1 MMKMKEEFASIKM
14 ISLIIF
20 VLVLILINSL
30 SSKVLAL
37 NEDSVTTITTSSPPY
52 DSDLI
57 NNENDSMMLPG
68 SNMTFVSSL
77 DNAKMHL
84 MDAIIDIKNNN
95 IDGALMQLNMTGND
109 IKMHE
114 REMADMMLMIN
125 KMKEVEKK

>member
-1 MMKMKEEFASIKM
+1 MMKRKEEFASIKM

-30 SSKVLAL
+30 SINVLAL
-37 NEDSVTTITTSSPPY
+37 NEDSVTTTPPY
-52 DSDLI
+52 DNDLI
-57 NNENDSMMLPG
+57 NNENNSMMLPG
-68 SNMTFVSSL
+68 NNMTFVSSL

-84 MDAIIDIKNNN
+84 MDAIIDLKNNN

-114 REMADMMLMIN
+114 HEMADMMLMIN
-125 KMKEVEKK
+125 KMKEVDKK

>member
-1 MMKMKEEFASIKM
+1 MMKRKEDFESIKM

-30 SSKVLAL
+30 SIRVLAL
-37 NEDSVTTITTSSPPY
+37 NEDSVTTTSPY
-52 DSDLI
+52 DNELI
-57 NNENDSMMLPG
+57 NNENNSMMLPG

-84 MDAIIDIKNNN
+84 MEAIIDIENNN

-109 IKMHE
+109 IKIHE
-114 REMADMMLMIN
+114 HEMADMMLMIN
-125 KMKEVEKK
+125 KMKEVDKK